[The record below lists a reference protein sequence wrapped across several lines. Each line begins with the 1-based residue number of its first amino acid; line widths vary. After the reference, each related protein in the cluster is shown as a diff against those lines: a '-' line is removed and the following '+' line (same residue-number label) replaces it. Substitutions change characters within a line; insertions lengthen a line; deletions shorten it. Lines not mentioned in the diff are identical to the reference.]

1 MSHEL
6 FDATKAIKQGDD
18 ISDKTVLQ
26 RALFPGKKPPTFNG
40 DPLSHAIEVH
50 DPSMLEGQYGTLFG
64 MTKDPITFS
73 SMASWSKSIVNND
86 VVTLVE
92 KYNTLLKRLGTYAE
106 NIIIFF
112 RPAGVT
118 LSSTEWV
125 IYHMS
130 TGACSDTLPAGEWTP
145 NYVMCVGCYGEKM
158 IQGAPNSFV
167 VYTKEE
173 AVPSKV
179 TVPSITAPSGVA
191 HDFSFDDTGVICHER
206 GNKDIIFFHLTWE
219 ALHCKKWDPANRP
232 VMSVKGR
239 ATSVEGLSNPEL
251 SFRYDEGHVRFDCMR
266 ALDFWL
272 ELAFD

>member
-18 ISDKTVLQ
+18 ISDKTVLL
-26 RALFPGKKPPTFNG
+26 RALFPGKKPSTFNG
-40 DPLSHAIEVH
+40 DPLSDAIEVH
-50 DPSMLEGQYGTLFG
+50 DLSMLEGQNGTLFA
-64 MTKDPITFS
+64 MTKDPATFS
-73 SMASWSKSIVNND
+73 SMTSWFKSIVNND

-92 KYNTLLKRLGTYAE
+92 KYNTLLDRLGKYAE

-125 IYHMS
+125 FYHMS
-130 TGACSDTLPAGEWTP
+130 TGECSDTLPAGDWTA
-145 NYVMCVGCYGEKM
+145 NYVMCCGCYGEKL

-167 VYTKEE
+167 LYTKDGTT
-173 AVPSKV
+173 PLKL
-179 TVPSITAPSGVA
+179 TVPSITAPFGVA
-191 HDFSFDDTGVICHER
+191 HDFFSDDTGVICHER

-219 ALHCKKWDPANRP
+219 ALNRKKWDPTNRP
-232 VMSVKGR
+232 VTSIKGR
-239 ATSVEGLSNPEL
+239 ATTVEGLLNPTL
-251 SFRYDEGHVRFDCMR
+251 SFRYDEGHVRFDCD

-272 ELAFD
+272 EVAFD